1 MAMDRVS
8 GLEALSKVLE
18 EGNGD
23 FLRRVLLM
31 GLQAV
36 MESDVVGL
44 CQAGPGERTPSRENY
59 RNGFRE
65 RELETRMG
73 TLPLAIP
80 KLRHG
85 SYLPDFLE
93 PRRRWEQ
100 AFVNVAAEAYVV
112 GVSTRKVEALV
123 EALGCRGMSK
133 SEVSRLAQELD
144 AEVDAFR
151 NRPLEGPFR
160 YLWLDALYPKVR
172 EGGRVVGLAVM
183 VAMAVNAEGK
193 REVLGLTVAEGEME
207 SAWSAF
213 LESLVQR
220 GLSGIE
226 LVVSDAHAGLKAAVR
241 KVLNGVTWQ
250 RCRVHFMRNAAVR
263 LPKAMQEQVLDR
275 LKRAFQ
281 APTKEEAQ
289 ALIAALARDTER
301 KHPGFAALLDEAVED
316 VTAFMDFPKV
326 HWRKIHST
334 NVLERENREL
344 RRRADV
350 VGIFPNRA
358 SVLRL
363 LGSLLLDQHAE
374 WVSARIAYVR
384 MGA

>member
-23 FLRRVLLM
+23 FLRRVLVM

-36 MESDVVGL
+36 MESDVAGL
-44 CQAGPGERTPSRENY
+44 CKAAPGERTPSRENH
-59 RNGFRE
+59 RNGYRE
-65 RELETRMG
+65 REFQTRLG
-73 TLPLAIP
+73 ELVLPIP
-80 KLRHG
+80 KLRRG
-85 SYLPDFLE
+85 TYFPAFLE

-151 NRPLEGPFR
+151 NRPLDGPFR

-207 SAWSAF
+207 SAWSSF

-220 GLSGIE
+220 GLSGVE
-226 LVVSDAHAGLKAAVR
+226 LVISDAHAGLKAAVR

-263 LPKAMQEQVLDR
+263 LPKAAQEQVLDR

-289 ALIAALARDTER
+289 ALISALARDTER
-301 KHPGFAALLDEAVED
+301 KHPGFATLLDEAVED
-316 VTAFMDFPKV
+316 ATAFMDFPKV

-384 MGA
+384 MDA

>member
-18 EGNGD
+18 EGNSD

-36 MESDVVGL
+36 MESDVAGL
-44 CQAGPGERTPSRENY
+44 CQAGPGERTPSRENH
-59 RNGFRE
+59 RNGFRD

-73 TLPLAIP
+73 TLSLAIP
-80 KLRHG
+80 KLRRG

-144 AEVDAFR
+144 AEVEAFR

-220 GLSGIE
+220 GLSGVE
-226 LVVSDAHAGLKAAVR
+226 LVISDAHAGLKAAVR

-263 LPKAMQEQVLDR
+263 LPKAMQEQILDR
-275 LKRAFQ
+275 LKRVFQ

-289 ALIAALARDTER
+289 ALMAVLARDTER
-301 KHPGFAALLDEAVED
+301 KHPGFATLLDEAVED

-384 MGA
+384 MDA

>member
-18 EGNGD
+18 EGNSD

-36 MESDVVGL
+36 MESDVAGL
-44 CQAGPGERTPSRENY
+44 CQAGPGERTPSRENH
-59 RNGFRE
+59 RNGYRD
-65 RELETRMG
+65 RELESRLG

-80 KLRHG
+80 KLRRG

-133 SEVSRLAQELD
+133 SEVSRLSQELD
-144 AEVDAFR
+144 GEVEAFR

-207 SAWSAF
+207 SAWSEF
-213 LESLVQR
+213 LESLVKR
-220 GLSGIE
+220 GLAGVD
-226 LVVSDAHAGLKAAVR
+226 LVISDAHAGLKAAVR

-263 LPKAMQEQVLDR
+263 LPKAMQEQMLDR
-275 LKRAFQ
+275 LKRVFQ

-289 ALIAALARDTER
+289 ALIAVLARDTER
-301 KHPGFAALLDEAVED
+301 RHPGFASLLDEAVED

-344 RRRADV
+344 RRRSDV

-384 MGA
+384 MDA

>member
-1 MAMDRVS
+1 
-8 GLEALSKVLE
+8 
-18 EGNGD
+18 
-23 FLRRVLLM
+23 
-31 GLQAV
+31 
-36 MESDVVGL
+36 
-44 CQAGPGERTPSRENY
+44 
-59 RNGFRE
+59 
-65 RELETRMG
+65 MG
-73 TLPLAIP
+73 TLSLAIP
-80 KLRHG
+80 KLRRG
-85 SYLPDFLE
+85 SYLPNFLE

-144 AEVDAFR
+144 AEVEAFR
-151 NRPLEGPFR
+151 SRPLEGPFR

-207 SAWSAF
+207 CAWSAF

-220 GLSGIE
+220 GLSGVE

-263 LPKAMQEQVLDR
+263 LPKAVQEQVLDR

-281 APTKEEAQ
+281 ASSKEEAQ
-289 ALIAALARDTER
+289 ALISALARDTER

-316 VTAFMDFPKV
+316 VTAFMDFPKA

-384 MGA
+384 MEA

>member
-18 EGNGD
+18 EGNSD

-36 MESDVVGL
+36 MESDVTGL
-44 CQAGPGERTPSRENY
+44 CQAGPGERTPSRVNH

-80 KLRHG
+80 KLRRG

-144 AEVDAFR
+144 TEVQAFR

-207 SAWSAF
+207 SAWSSF
-213 LESLVQR
+213 LETLIQR
-220 GLSGIE
+220 GLSGVE
-226 LVVSDAHAGLKAAVR
+226 LVISDAHAGLKAAVR

-263 LPKAMQEQVLDR
+263 LPKTVQEQILDR

-281 APTKEEAQ
+281 APPKEEAQ

-301 KHPGFAALLDEAVED
+301 KHPGFAVLLDEAVED
-316 VTAFMDFPKV
+316 VTAFMDFPKA

-350 VGIFPNRA
+350 VGIFPNRGA
-358 SVLRL
+358 VLRL

-384 MGA
+384 MDA

>member
-8 GLEALSKVLE
+8 GLEALGKVLE
-18 EGNGD
+18 EGNAD
-23 FLRRVLLM
+23 FLRQVLM
-31 GLQAV
+31 KGLLAV
-36 MESDVVGL
+36 MESDVAGL
-44 CQAGPGERTPSRENY
+44 CQAGPGERTPIRENH
-59 RNGFRE
+59 RNGYRE
-65 RELETRMG
+65 REFQTRLG
-73 TLPLAIP
+73 ELVLPIP
-80 KLRHG
+80 KLRRG
-85 SYLPDFLE
+85 SYFPAFLE

-144 AEVDAFR
+144 AEVEAFR

-220 GLSGIE
+220 GLSGVE
-226 LVVSDAHAGLKAAVR
+226 LVISDAHAGLKAAVR

-263 LPKAMQEQVLDR
+263 LPKAVQEQILDR

-281 APTKEEAQ
+281 ASSKEEAQ
-289 ALIAALARDTER
+289 ALIAALARDTEQ

-316 VTAFMDFPKV
+316 VTAFMDFPKA

-374 WVSARIAYVR
+374 WLSTRIAYVR
-384 MGA
+384 MDA

>member
-23 FLRRVLLM
+23 FLRRVLVM

-36 MESDVVGL
+36 MESDVAGL
-44 CQAGPGERTPSRENY
+44 CQAAPGERTPSRENH
-59 RNGFRE
+59 RNGYRE
-65 RELETRMG
+65 REFQTRLG
-73 TLPLAIP
+73 ELVLPIP
-80 KLRHG
+80 KLRRG
-85 SYLPDFLE
+85 SYFPAFLE

-144 AEVDAFR
+144 AEVEAFR

-207 SAWSAF
+207 SAWSSF
-213 LESLVQR
+213 LESLLQR
-220 GLSGIE
+220 GLSGVE

-263 LPKAMQEQVLDR
+263 LPKAVQEQVLER

-281 APTKEEAQ
+281 ASTKEEAQ
-289 ALIAALARDTER
+289 DLIAALARDAER

-316 VTAFMDFPKV
+316 VTAFMDFPKM

-384 MGA
+384 MDA

>member
-23 FLRRVLLM
+23 FLRRVLVM

-36 MESDVVGL
+36 MESDVAGL
-44 CQAGPGERTPSRENY
+44 CQAAPGERTPVRENH
-59 RNGFRE
+59 RNGYRDRE
-65 RELETRMG
+65 FQTRLGELV
-73 TLPLAIP
+73 LPIP
-80 KLRHG
+80 KLRRG
-85 SYLPDFLE
+85 SYFPAFLE

-144 AEVDAFR
+144 AEVEAFR

-193 REVLGLTVAEGEME
+193 REVLGLTVAECEME
-207 SAWSAF
+207 SAWSSF

-220 GLSGIE
+220 GLAGVE

-263 LPKAMQEQVLDR
+263 LPKAVQEQVLDR

-301 KHPGFAALLDEAVED
+301 KHPGFASLLDEAVED

-384 MGA
+384 MDA

>member
-36 MESDVVGL
+36 MDSDVVGL
-44 CQAGPGERTPSRENY
+44 CQADPGERTPARENH
-59 RNGFRE
+59 RNGYRD
-65 RELETRMG
+65 RELETRLG
-73 TLPLAIP
+73 TLRLAIP
-80 KLRHG
+80 KLRRG
-85 SYLPDFLE
+85 SYFPEFLE

-100 AFVNVAAEAYVV
+100 AFVNVAAEAYVA

-133 SEVSRLAQELD
+133 SEVSRLAGELD
-144 AEVDAFR
+144 AEVETFR

-172 EGGRVVGLAVM
+172 EGGRVVGLAVL
-183 VAMAVNAEGK
+183 VAMAVNAEGR
-193 REVLGLTVAEGEME
+193 REVLGLAVAEGEME
-207 SAWSAF
+207 HAWSAF
-213 LESLVQR
+213 LESLVKR
-220 GLSGIE
+220 GLAGVE
-226 LVVSDAHAGLKAAVR
+226 LVISDAHAGLKAAVR

-250 RCRVHFMRNAAVR
+250 RCRVHFMRNAATR
-263 LPKAMQEQVLDR
+263 LPKAMQEELLDR
-275 LKRAFQ
+275 LKRVFQ

-289 ALIAALARDTER
+289 ALINALAKDTRR
-301 KHPGFAALLDEAVED
+301 KHPGFADLLDEAIED
-316 VTAFMDFPKV
+316 VTAFMDFPKA

-344 RRRADV
+344 RRRSDV

-358 SVLRL
+358 AVLRL
-363 LGSLLLDQHAE
+363 LGSLLFDQHAE
-374 WVSARIAYVR
+374 WVSAPIAYIR
-384 MGA
+384 TGA

>member
-18 EGNGD
+18 EGNSD
-23 FLRRVLLM
+23 FLRRMLLM

-36 MESDVVGL
+36 MESDVSTL
-44 CQAGPGERTPSRENY
+44 CQAAPGERTPSRENH

-73 TLPLAIP
+73 TLSLAIP
-80 KLRHG
+80 KLRRG

-144 AEVDAFR
+144 AEVEAFR

-220 GLSGIE
+220 GLSGVE
-226 LVVSDAHAGLKAAVR
+226 LVISDAHAGLKAAVR

-250 RCRVHFMRNAAVR
+250 RCRVHFMRNATVR
-263 LPKAMQEQVLDR
+263 LPKAMQEPMLDR

-281 APTKEEAQ
+281 ASTKEEAQ
-289 ALIAALARDTER
+289 SLIATLARDTER
-301 KHPGFAALLDEAVED
+301 KHPGFASLLDEAVED
-316 VTAFMDFPKV
+316 VTAFMGFPKV

-384 MGA
+384 MDA

>member
-18 EGNGD
+18 EGNSD

-36 MESDVVGL
+36 MESDVAAL
-44 CQAGPGERTPSRENY
+44 CHAGPGERTPSRENH

-73 TLPLAIP
+73 TLALSIP
-80 KLRHG
+80 KLRRG

-144 AEVDAFR
+144 AEVEAFR
-151 NRPLEGPFR
+151 NRPLEGVYR

-213 LESLVQR
+213 LESLIQR
-220 GLSGIE
+220 GLAGVE
-226 LVVSDAHAGLKAAVR
+226 LVISDAHTGLKAAIR

-263 LPKAMQEQVLDR
+263 LPKAVQEQTLDR

-281 APTKEEAQ
+281 APSKEEAQ
-289 ALIAALARDTER
+289 ALMATLARDTER
-301 KHPGFAALLDEAVED
+301 KHPGFASLLDEAVED

-384 MGA
+384 MDA

>member
-8 GLEALSKVLE
+8 GLAALGKVLE

-23 FLRRVLLM
+23 FLMQVLAA
-31 GLQAV
+31 GLRSV
-36 MESDVVGL
+36 MEADVAGI
-44 CQAGPGERTPSRENY
+44 CQAKAGERSPIRENQ
-59 RNGFRE
+59 RNGYRE

-73 TLPLAIP
+73 TLALQIP
-80 KLRHG
+80 KLRKG
-85 SYLPDFLE
+85 SYFPDFLE

-100 AFVNVAAEAYVV
+100 AFVNVVAEAYVA
-112 GVSTRKVEALV
+112 GVSTRRVEGLV
-123 EALGCRGMSK
+123 ETLGCRGMSK
-133 SEVSRLAQELD
+133 SEVSRLAKELD
-144 AEVDAFR
+144 GEVEAFR

-207 SAWSAF
+207 SAWSSF
-213 LESLVQR
+213 LESLIQR
-220 GLSGIE
+220 GLSGVE
-226 LVVSDAHAGLKAAVR
+226 LVISDAHAGLKAAVR

-263 LPKAMQEQVLDR
+263 LPKAVQEQVLDR

-281 APTKEEAQ
+281 ASTKEEAQ

-350 VGIFPNRA
+350 VGIFPNRDA
-358 SVLRL
+358 VIRL
-363 LGSLLLDQHAE
+363 LASLLFDQHAE
-374 WVSARIAYVR
+374 WVSTRVAYVR
-384 MGA
+384 MDA

>member
-1 MAMDRVS
+1 
-8 GLEALSKVLE
+8 
-18 EGNGD
+18 
-23 FLRRVLLM
+23 M

-36 MESDVVGL
+36 MESDVAGL
-44 CQAGPGERTPSRENY
+44 CQAAPGERTPVRENH
-59 RNGFRE
+59 RNGYRDRE
-65 RELETRMG
+65 FQTRLGELV
-73 TLPLAIP
+73 LPIP
-80 KLRHG
+80 KLRRG
-85 SYLPDFLE
+85 SYFPAFLE

-100 AFVNVAAEAYVV
+100 AFVNVVAKAYVV

-133 SEVSRLAQELD
+133 SEVSRLAKE
-144 AEVDAFR
+144 
-151 NRPLEGPFR
+151 
-160 YLWLDALYPKVR
+160 LDALYPKVR

-207 SAWSAF
+207 SAWSSF

-220 GLSGIE
+220 GLSGVE
-226 LVVSDAHAGLKAAVR
+226 LVVSDAHTRLKAAVR
-241 KVLNGVTWQ
+241 KVLNGITWQ

-263 LPKAMQEQVLDR
+263 LPKAAQEQILDR
-275 LKRAFQ
+275 LKRAFL

-363 LGSLLLDQHAE
+363 LGSLLLDQHTE
-374 WVSARIAYVR
+374 WVSARIAYIR
-384 MGA
+384 MDA

>member
-1 MAMDRVS
+1 
-8 GLEALSKVLE
+8 
-18 EGNGD
+18 
-23 FLRRVLLM
+23 
-31 GLQAV
+31 
-36 MESDVVGL
+36 MESDIAGI
-44 CQAGPGERTPSRENY
+44 CQAAPGERTPIRENQ
-59 RNGFRE
+59 RNGYRE
-65 RELETRMG
+65 REFQTRLG
-73 TLPLAIP
+73 ELTLPIP
-80 KLRHG
+80 KLRRG
-85 SYLPDFLE
+85 SYFPAFLE

-144 AEVDAFR
+144 GEVEAFR

-207 SAWSAF
+207 SAWSSF

-220 GLSGIE
+220 GLSGVE

-263 LPKAMQEQVLDR
+263 LPKAAQEQVLDR
-275 LKRAFQ
+275 LKRTFQ

-384 MGA
+384 MDA

>member
-18 EGNGD
+18 EGNSD

-36 MESDVVGL
+36 MESDVSGL
-44 CQAGPGERTPSRENY
+44 CQAGPGERTPSRENH
-59 RNGFRE
+59 RNGYRD
-65 RELETRMG
+65 RELESRLG

-80 KLRHG
+80 KLRRG

-144 AEVDAFR
+144 GEVESFR

-160 YLWLDALYPKVR
+160 YLWLDA
-172 EGGRVVGLAVM
+172 LAVM

-220 GLSGIE
+220 GLAGVD
-226 LVVSDAHAGLKAAVR
+226 LVISDAHAGLKAAVR

-263 LPKAMQEQVLDR
+263 LPKAIQEQMLDR
-275 LKRAFQ
+275 LKRVFQ

-289 ALIAALARDTER
+289 ALIVALARDTER
-301 KHPGFAALLDEAVED
+301 KYPGFATLLDEAVED
-316 VTAFMDFPKV
+316 VTAFMDFHECAGAREPGTPPPFRCGG
-326 HWRKIHST
+326 HLPQSGRSSAPARKPAARPTRRVGQRPHRLYPDGCVKRIEF
-334 NVLERENREL
+334 ER
-344 RRRADV
+344 
-350 VGIFPNRA
+350 PP
-358 SVLRL
+358 
-363 LGSLLLDQHAE
+363 
-374 WVSARIAYVR
+374 
-384 MGA
+384 